1 MLLFTRS
8 TDAAAVPV
16 GLLTAAI
23 DLINIVKPQPR
34 DIDDLVT
41 SMALR
46 LDFDQKTASALMAR
60 IRATA
65 RMFANPAWPAIRQL
79 GLGLSL
85 EQRLIFEAA
94 VQRFI
99 ATSPLNRDGC
109 FDLAVLTH
117 ELTEAL
123 PSSGRG

>member
-1 MLLFTRS
+1 MLHFARS

-16 GLLTAAI
+16 GLLTAAV
-23 DLINIVKPQPR
+23 DLINIVKPAPT
-34 DIDDLVT
+34 DIDHLVT

-46 LDFDQKTASALMAR
+46 LDYDRKTASALMTR

-65 RMFANPAWPAIRQL
+65 RMFADPAWPAIRQL

-85 EQRLIFEAA
+85 QQRLIFEVT

-99 ATSPLNRDGC
+99 AVAPLGRDGR
-109 FDLAVLTH
+109 FDLVVLTR
-117 ELTEAL
+117 ELIQAL
-123 PSSGRG
+123 PSSG